1 MGMLLVDPFFAER
14 ILEKYSF
21 PESYYF
27 DADELVFYKESPAV
41 SGEASSAY
49 NTELTLKLLL
59 MFQNYEQS
67 GQRLSVSWN
76 LLHQTVLRQA
86 RQLTVRAAAPVLEAV
101 KILESRRDALRELET
116 VLRQRQAAVE
126 RDAAGT
132 AAAVTPQLLRTADLA
147 AEREALR
154 IFRQV
159 EAHMAPENRN
169 QLEQQVSELTWV
181 RELLRFTRRRET
193 ETAKTAPLYRLLRT
207 AGAMERLERL
217 LQTDEAAKPQSRT
230 EETPEVLRRILTGTG
245 MPEEKE
251 RRLLKLLG
259 TETVRGR
266 ILQESQAQVSRM
278 ELLTETQRQSL
289 HQLMEEAWLESGPAA
304 VRAAAELGEA
314 AVREMPREM
323 AAQSGRETLRQ
334 AAVQTLRTYTREL
347 TREQLLRMGVRRG
360 PENVRLLNGIGG
372 ARMLLQARRIQERAL
387 RPEHMEAWL
396 EYLTEPES
404 RTVRQ
409 ELLTV
414 LERRV
419 PPAGEPETAAAWN
432 TVAELVY
439 RTGESA
445 ARLAS
450 GAEPE
455 TGSEAAG
462 REVLRQLVR
471 REPEAMAR
479 LMIYV
484 LRERESG
491 RMPQTRALF
500 QKYESQVFRQ
510 VERESSRERIRRL
523 QEELQIPEEADVG
536 TGAGRRQ
543 NWETM
548 SLTARMLAILESRFR
563 DPSQARQAE
572 RELAEILVRDFH
584 VEERQLIF
592 RELEEGISQQE
603 KQRQAETFLQFLK
616 APMAAR
622 ELERRIEASQVR
634 SRRRLE
640 AWVRTYQHL
649 VVTERIR
656 ETERTRSQQQT
667 LVLQVRS
674 RLGEGAAR
682 QLEAYFEA
690 RRQTAVSAA
699 DTRSLAQMEQ
709 AARLV
714 MRSYLAAAQNET
726 AVSAMGDGSELYLHN
741 QVRARVHQPL
751 SREFPAVRRQTE
763 TVTRMIRRN
772 YWFQREQT
780 ILAERVRRQLGE
792 SAAEAVLRGSG
803 PAVPEERAGET
814 AAMALRESRRPG
826 ALGEEIVRRVQ
837 AQGSRL
843 AAGYESGREGEAG
856 TPFDGYRRIRVE
868 SGGSKAAADR
878 NLAPAAPSAGRYQLE
893 EARTEFLRRQR
904 HTETE
909 MEETRTVVKR
919 LNEKLEI
926 QQKLMV
932 ELQKKTSGPQPIPP
946 QISVS
951 QLTRQVMKRM
961 EEELRTEKMRR
972 GIL

>member
-49 NTELTLKLLL
+49 NTELTLKLLF

-86 RQLTVRAAAPVLEAV
+86 RQLTIRAAAPVLEAV

-154 IFRQV
+154 IFRQA
-159 EAHMAPENRN
+159 EARVAPENRN

-181 RELLRFTRRRET
+181 RELLRFTRRREPET
-193 ETAKTAPLYRLLRT
+193 EAAKTAPLYRLLRT

-230 EETPEVLRRILTGTG
+230 EETSEVLRRILTGTG

-304 VRAAAELGEA
+304 VQAAAEPGEA

-323 AAQSGRETLRQ
+323 AAQRGRETLRQ

-347 TREQLLRMGVRRG
+347 TREQLQWMGVRRG

-372 ARMLLQARRIQERAL
+372 ARMLLQSRRIQEQAL

-396 EYLTEPES
+396 GFLTEPES

-409 ELLTV
+409 ELLTA
-414 LERRV
+414 LKSWV
-419 PPAGEPETAAAWN
+419 PSAGEPEAAAVWN

-510 VERESSRERIRRL
+510 
-523 QEELQIPEEADVG
+523 A
-536 TGAGRRQ
+536 
-543 NWETM
+543 
-548 SLTARMLAILESRFR
+548 
-563 DPSQARQAE
+563 
-572 RELAEILVRDFH
+572 
-584 VEERQLIF
+584 ERQLFF

-878 NLAPAAPSAGRYQLE
+878 NLVPAAPSAGRYQLE

-926 QQKLMV
+926 QQKLMA

>member
-49 NTELTLKLLL
+49 NTELTLKLLF

-86 RQLTVRAAAPVLEAV
+86 RQLTVRAAPVLEAV

-181 RELLRFTRRRET
+181 RELLRFTRRREI

-230 EETPEVLRRILTGTG
+230 EETSEVLRRILTGTG

-289 HQLMEEAWLESGPAA
+289 HQLMEEAWLESGPAT
-304 VRAAAELGEA
+304 VRAAAEPGEA

-347 TREQLLRMGVRRG
+347 TREQLQWMGVRRG

-372 ARMLLQARRIQERAL
+372 ARMLLQARRIQEQAL

-396 EYLTEPES
+396 GFLTEPES

-409 ELLTV
+409 ELLTA
-414 LERRV
+414 LKSWV
-419 PPAGEPETAAAWN
+419 PSAGEPEAAAVWN

-510 VERESSRERIRRL
+510 VERESSRERIRQL
-523 QEELQIPEEADVG
+523 Q
-536 TGAGRRQ
+536 
-543 NWETM
+543 
-548 SLTARMLAILESRFR
+548 
-563 DPSQARQAE
+563 
-572 RELAEILVRDFH
+572 
-584 VEERQLIF
+584 
-592 RELEEGISQQE
+592 
-603 KQRQAETFLQFLK
+603 
-616 APMAAR
+616 
-622 ELERRIEASQVR
+622 
-634 SRRRLE
+634 
-640 AWVRTYQHL
+640 
-649 VVTERIR
+649 
-656 ETERTRSQQQT
+656 
-667 LVLQVRS
+667 
-674 RLGEGAAR
+674 
-682 QLEAYFEA
+682 
-690 RRQTAVSAA
+690 
-699 DTRSLAQMEQ
+699 
-709 AARLV
+709 
-714 MRSYLAAAQNET
+714 
-726 AVSAMGDGSELYLHN
+726 
-741 QVRARVHQPL
+741 
-751 SREFPAVRRQTE
+751 
-763 TVTRMIRRN
+763 
-772 YWFQREQT
+772 
-780 ILAERVRRQLGE
+780 
-792 SAAEAVLRGSG
+792 
-803 PAVPEERAGET
+803 
-814 AAMALRESRRPG
+814 
-826 ALGEEIVRRVQ
+826 
-837 AQGSRL
+837 
-843 AAGYESGREGEAG
+843 
-856 TPFDGYRRIRVE
+856 
-868 SGGSKAAADR
+868 
-878 NLAPAAPSAGRYQLE
+878 
-893 EARTEFLRRQR
+893 
-904 HTETE
+904 
-909 MEETRTVVKR
+909 
-919 LNEKLEI
+919 
-926 QQKLMV
+926 
-932 ELQKKTSGPQPIPP
+932 
-946 QISVS
+946 
-951 QLTRQVMKRM
+951 
-961 EEELRTEKMRR
+961 
-972 GIL
+972 

>member
-49 NTELTLKLLL
+49 NTELTLKLLF

-76 LLHQTVLRQA
+76 LLYQTVLRQA
-86 RQLTVRAAAPVLEAV
+86 RQLTVRAAVPVLEAV

-116 VLRQRQAAVE
+116 VLRQRQAAAE

-154 IFRQV
+154 IFRQA
-159 EAHMAPENRN
+159 EARVAPENRN
-169 QLEQQVSELTWV
+169 QLEQQGSELTWV
-181 RELLRFTRRRET
+181 RELLRFTRRREPET
-193 ETAKTAPLYRLLRT
+193 EAAKTAPLYRLLRT

-230 EETPEVLRRILTGTG
+230 EETLEVLRRILTGTG

-289 HQLMEEAWLESGPAA
+289 RQLMEEAWLESGPAA
-304 VRAAAELGEA
+304 VQAAAEPGEA

-372 ARMLLQARRIQERAL
+372 ARMLLQSRRIQEQAL

-396 EYLTEPES
+396 GFLTEPES

-409 ELLTV
+409 ELLTA
-414 LERRV
+414 LKSWV
-419 PPAGEPETAAAWN
+419 PSAGEPEAAAVWN

-439 RTGESA
+439 RTGESV

-510 VERESSRERIRRL
+510 V
-523 QEELQIPEEADVG
+523 
-536 TGAGRRQ
+536 
-543 NWETM
+543 
-548 SLTARMLAILESRFR
+548 
-563 DPSQARQAE
+563 
-572 RELAEILVRDFH
+572 
-584 VEERQLIF
+584 ERQLIF

-656 ETERTRSQQQT
+656 EMERTRSQQQT

>member
-154 IFRQV
+154 IFRQA

-181 RELLRFTRRRET
+181 RELLRFTRRREI

-230 EETPEVLRRILTGTG
+230 EETSEVLRRILTGTG

-304 VRAAAELGEA
+304 VRAAAEPGEA

-347 TREQLLRMGVRRG
+347 TREQLQWMGVRRG

-372 ARMLLQARRIQERAL
+372 ARMLLQARRIQEQAL

-396 EYLTEPES
+396 GFLTEPES

-409 ELLTV
+409 ELLTA
-414 LERRV
+414 LKSWV
-419 PPAGEPETAAAWN
+419 PSAGEPEAAAVWN

-450 GAEPE
+450 SAEPE

-510 VERESSRERIRRL
+510 AERESTRERIRRL
-523 QEELQIPEEADVG
+523 QEELQIPEAGAES
-536 TGAGRRQ
+536 GAGRQQ

-656 ETERTRSQQQT
+656 EMERTRSQQQT

>member
-230 EETPEVLRRILTGTG
+230 EETSEVLRRILTGTG

-304 VRAAAELGEA
+304 VRAAAEPGEA

-347 TREQLLRMGVRRG
+347 TREQLQWMGVRRG

-372 ARMLLQARRIQERAL
+372 ARMLLQSRRIQEQAL

-396 EYLTEPES
+396 GFLTEPES

-409 ELLTV
+409 ELLTA
-414 LERRV
+414 LKSWV
-419 PPAGEPETAAAWN
+419 PSAGEPEAAAVWN

-510 VERESSRERIRRL
+510 
-523 QEELQIPEEADVG
+523 A
-536 TGAGRRQ
+536 
-543 NWETM
+543 
-548 SLTARMLAILESRFR
+548 
-563 DPSQARQAE
+563 
-572 RELAEILVRDFH
+572 
-584 VEERQLIF
+584 ERQLFF

-640 AWVRTYQHL
+640 AWVRMYQHL

-763 TVTRMIRRN
+763 MVMRMIRRN

-814 AAMALRESRRPG
+814 AAMVLRESRRPG

-856 TPFDGYRRIRVE
+856 TSFDGYRRIRVE

-926 QQKLMV
+926 QQKLMA